1 MCFRQNLMKM
11 HVKLTNLWEQKSY
24 DNSSSKYIWTIEHIF
39 PEGENI
45 PQSWVD
51 MIAGGD
57 RTLANEYLQQYVH
70 KLDNLTMT
78 GYNSTLSN
86 MSFEQKRDRMNK
98 DKTKFIGYKNGLE
111 INAPIAK
118 KDSWTVEDIK
128 SRTEDLVKQVMQMF
142 AFPKL

>member
-1 MCFRQNLMKM
+1 
-11 HVKLTNLWEQKSY
+11 
-24 DNSSSKYIWTIEHIF
+24 
-39 PEGENI
+39 
-45 PQSWVD
+45 